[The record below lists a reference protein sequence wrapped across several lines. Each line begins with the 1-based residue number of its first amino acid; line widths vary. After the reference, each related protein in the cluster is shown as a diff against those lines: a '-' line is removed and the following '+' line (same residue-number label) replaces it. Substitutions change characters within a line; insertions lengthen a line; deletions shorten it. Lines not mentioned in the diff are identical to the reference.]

1 MKLSRRLPIVSG
13 AILVRADAAKA
24 TNMRVRAKLN
34 QWDYLIVTASN
45 DAQAKAY
52 ESQLKIRQDLGLL
65 GNVRN
70 VIVVPDPGGKRV
82 GSGGSTLYCLME
94 VLRRE
99 LDGQL
104 RAAGPD
110 EWEEIFGYLRI
121 LVLHAGGDSR
131 RLPAYG
137 PCGKIF
143 VPIPCESDIVVP
155 VSLFDRLLP
164 TYLALPEPVRQHGR
178 NVGQVVITSG
188 DVLLRFE
195 PSEAEFAA
203 EGLTGLACYASPEQ
217 ASRHGVF
224 CRGQADRVRLYLQKP
239 SVAQQKK
246 EGVIDA
252 YGQSC
257 LDIGVMNFDA
267 RTAVKLLTF
276 FGARAAANGKL
287 ALGGPLGR
295 AVTERG
301 LDFYRE
307 VCCAMGAEAGK
318 AKHYES
324 ARQSGSKWDRTLLD
338 RLFEA
343 FSSVPFSMKLLKHC
357 DFLDF
362 GTSRALIS
370 SGIRLLQ
377 EDCGASA
384 AQTFLDINNEI
395 LDGGAVTGTSSWVE
409 GCRISS
415 LLTLGGDN
423 VVVGVD
429 IDESISLPR
438 GACLDVI
445 KGRSPRG
452 KSVWFVRCYHLDD
465 TFKHRIAEGGSFCGV
480 DVSEWLKA
488 VGAKAQDVWAADVRP
503 TERSLWNARMF
514 PAVKAAAEYK
524 RWLWMLDPA
533 GACDADLR
541 AWRKT
546 ERYSLEQILALADRG
561 EFYKRRESI
570 RGKLIRQALRRMFR
584 PQSALSSDELAYV
597 LSSADDLAACVCEIL
612 ATAHWHFRNSTAGQT
627 ESLVFPRVIHTLG
640 SVLLELYGKTNP
652 AFPNVLPA
660 LKRLLGPAQR
670 QWLASLGL
678 GLKPSAS
685 IVRWA
690 QRAQDVAFETL
701 ENTIVAGGSKQKTYP
716 RSALRSD
723 EIVWARAP
731 ARLDLGGGWT
741 DTPPYSLEHGGCV
754 VNAAVNLNGQPPIQA
769 YLRIIA
775 EPVIRIS
782 SIDQGTRTEITRFD
796 ELLDYRKA
804 TSNLALAKAA
814 LALSCFTGRGDAAA
828 GKKNLRK
835 MLDDFGGGI
844 ELTTLAAIPKG
855 SGLGTSSIMGAV
867 ILAAIHRAAGKEL
880 SQRELFYSVLRLE
893 QALTTG
899 GGWQDQIG
907 GAVNGIKMIVTEPGF
922 VPDARIHYVLPDILD
937 PKTNG
942 GGSLLYYTGIT
953 RLARNILHQV
963 VGRYLNRD
971 RSTMS
976 TLKQIRTV
984 AGEVADALVRKDI
997 VTFGRLI
1004 DVAWQLNKQLD
1015 PNSSNDEIE
1024 LLFERTRPF
1033 IYGAK
1038 LLGAGGGGFMLMIC
1052 KSPQD
1057 AQSIRQMLEA
1067 EPPNERARF
1076 FEFDISSEGLAVT
1089 AS

>member
-1 MKLSRRLPIVSG
+1 M
-13 AILVRADAAKA
+13 RADIAKA

-45 DAQAKAY
+45 DAQAGAY
-52 ESQLKIRQDLGLL
+52 ESQLRLRQNLGLL
-65 GNVRN
+65 GSVRN
-70 VIVVPDPGGKRV
+70 VIVVADPGGKRI

-94 VLRRE
+94 VLRRA
-99 LDGQL
+99 LHGRL
-104 RAAGPD
+104 GAAKPD
-110 EWEEIFGYLRI
+110 EWEEVLRNLRI
-121 LVLHAGGDSR
+121 LILHAGGDSR

-143 VPIPCESDIVVP
+143 VPVPCESDVVVP
-155 VSLFDRLLP
+155 LSLFDRQLP
-164 TYLALPEPVRQHGR
+164 TYLALPEPAAD
-178 NVGQVVITSG
+178 VGQVVITSG

-195 PSEAEFAA
+195 PSEAQFAA
-203 EGLTGLACYASPEQ
+203 EGVTGLACYAPPEQ
-217 ASRHGVF
+217 ASKHGVF
-224 CRGQADRVRLYLQKP
+224 CRGPADKVRLYLQKP
-239 SVAQQKK
+239 SVAQQRQ
-246 EGVIDA
+246 EGAIDA
-252 YGQSC
+252 YGQTC
-257 LDIGVMNFDA
+257 LDIGVMNFDG
-267 RTAVKLLTF
+267 RTAVTLLKL
-276 FGARAAANGKL
+276 FGARPTGNGKL
-287 ALGGPLGR
+287 ALGGTLGR

-307 VCCAMGAEAGK
+307 ICCAMGAEARK
-318 AKHYES
+318 SRHYES
-324 ARQSGSKWDRTLLD
+324 AMQSGSKWNETLLGK
-338 RLFEA
+338 LFEA
-343 FSSVPFSMKLLKHC
+343 LSPVPLSMRLLKRC

-362 GTSRALIS
+362 GTSRAIIR

-377 EDCGASA
+377 EDRGASHL
-384 AQTFLDINNEI
+384 QTFLDINNEI
-395 LDGGAVTGTSSWVE
+395 LDGGTVTGTSSWVE

-415 LLTLGGDN
+415 SLTLGGEN

-429 IDESISLPR
+429 IDEPISLPP

-445 KGRSPRG
+445 RGKNPRG
-452 KSVWFVRCYHLDD
+452 RSVWFVRCYNLDD
-465 TFKHRIAEGGSFCGV
+465 TFKQTMAEGGSFCGI
-480 DVSEWLKA
+480 DVFEWLKA
-488 VGAKAQDVWAADVRP
+488 VGAKAQDLWEADVP
-503 TERSLWNARMF
+503 PAKRSLWNARMF
-514 PAVKAAAEYK
+514 PAVRAQTEYK

-541 AWRKT
+541 AWRTT
-546 ERYSLEQILALADRG
+546 ERYNLEQILALADHSD
-561 EFYKRRESI
+561 FYKRRERI
-570 RGKLIRQALRRMFR
+570 RGKLIRQSLWQMVR
-584 PQSALSSDELAYV
+584 PQSGLSSSELACL
-597 LSSADDLAACVCEIL
+597 LSGADDSAACVSEIL
-612 ATAHWHFRNSTAGQT
+612 ATAHWHFRNSSSGQT

-640 SVLLELYGKTNP
+640 SALIELYRETDP
-652 AFPNVLPA
+652 LFSHVLPG
-660 LKRLLGPAQR
+660 LKRLLSPAQR
-670 QWLASLGL
+670 QWLVSLGL
-678 GLKPSAS
+678 DLKPRAS
-685 IVRWA
+685 VVRWA
-690 QRAQDVAFETL
+690 RRAQEVAFESL
-701 ENTIVAGGSKQKTYP
+701 ESAIVASGSKEQTRP

-769 YLRIIA
+769 YLRIIR

-782 SIDQGTRTEITRFD
+782 SIDQGARTEITRFD

-804 TSNLALAKAA
+804 TGSFALAKAA
-814 LALSCFTGRGDAAA
+814 LALSCFRGQMDAAA
-828 GKKNLRK
+828 GNRRLGRTLKN
-835 MLDDFGGGI
+835 FGGGI

-867 ILAAIHRAAGKEL
+867 ILAAIGRAVGREL

-907 GAVNGIKMIVTEPGF
+907 GAVNGTKMILTEPGF
-922 VPDARIHYVLPDILD
+922 VPDARIHYVLPDVLD

-942 GGSLLYYTGIT
+942 GRSLLYYTGIT
-953 RLARNILHQV
+953 RLAKNILHQV

-971 RSTMS
+971 RSTMA
-976 TLKQIRTV
+976 TLKQIHIV

-997 VTFGRLI
+997 ATFGHLL

-1024 LLFERTRPF
+1024 FVLERVRPF

-1057 AQSIRQMLEA
+1057 ARSVREMLEA
-1067 EPPNERARF
+1067 EPANERARF

-1089 AS
+1089 VS